1 MTSVTVVGSINID
14 LTSYLDRWPKIG
26 ETISVRETVTSLGGK
41 GANQAVAA
49 AVWEPVS
56 TSSVPSAKMALA
68 RKPPQPSGQKGLR
81 SFWRK

>member
-49 AVWEPVS
+49 ARLLHMPADYINE
-56 TSSVPSAKMALA
+56 MEDLLMH
-68 RKPPQPSGQKGLR
+68 GN
-81 SFWRK
+81 